1 MSLFDFFFPDQS
13 RVARLRD
20 LEGHRRRVDRMT
32 RHQRRVERTG
42 KATVEELQQQVEA
55 LRGDLGYVT
64 LLLGALVDQLDAKG
78 TLTREDLRAA
88 AEAIDAVDDVKD
100 GKLDIEALKHAIG
113 DGDEQPPRS

>member
-1 MSLFDFFFPDQS
+1 MSLFDFFFPDRS

-20 LEGHRRRVDRMT
+20 LEEHRRRVDRMK
-32 RHQRRVERTG
+32 RYQRRVERSG
-42 KATVEELQQQVEA
+42 KATVEELQQQLEA
-55 LRGDLGYVT
+55 LRGDVGYVT

-100 GKLDIEALKHAIG
+100 GKLDIEALKHAVG
-113 DGDEQPPRS
+113 DDGAAPADS